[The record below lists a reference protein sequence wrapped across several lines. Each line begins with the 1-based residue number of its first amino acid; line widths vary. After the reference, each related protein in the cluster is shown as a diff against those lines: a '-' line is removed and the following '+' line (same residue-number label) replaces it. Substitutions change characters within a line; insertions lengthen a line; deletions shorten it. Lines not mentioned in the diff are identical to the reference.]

1 MIPDGCGTGHV
12 TVARWYKESPLHV
25 DSLGL
30 THVKTHCASSMITGS
45 AAAATAFAC
54 GEKAWIKQVG
64 LGADTAKGCKKD
76 VKPQHCP
83 GKPAASVLAA
93 GIRDLETVD
102 RKLVS
107 RLEKDLP
114 NLNLDAAALA
124 DLRNLTDFVNLAS
137 HHEALRTY
145 LAAWVVSE
153 RFRRFLLGYAKAVN
167 KERGQTGSL
176 FQKIFRRRL
185 VADDDGFQTLLMY
198 IHRNPL
204 LHQVAPD
211 WEAYTWSSYRSYLS
225 RLPSALPR
233 ADVLNRFGGR
243 QAFVATHRE
252 YADDWKMI
260 QRYIME

>member
-1 MIPDGCGTGHV
+1 MAAREDMRIPLVPEHGYHIFNRGNGGHR
-12 TVARWYKESPLHV
+12 TFFSDENYRYFLMKYAQYMKDYW
-25 DSLGL
+25 
-30 THVKTHCASSMITGS
+30 
-45 AAAATAFAC
+45 
-54 GEKAWIKQVG
+54 
-64 LGADTAKGCKKD
+64 DTYAYCLLPNHFHLAIR
-76 VKPQHCP
+76 V
-83 GKPAASVLAA
+83 KPAASVLAA
-93 GIRDLETVD
+93 GIWDFETAD

-114 NLNLDAAALA
+114 NLNLDVDALA
-124 DLRNLTDFVNLAS
+124 DLRNLADFVNLAS
-137 HHEALRTY
+137 HHEALRNY

-204 LHQVAPD
+204 HHQVSPD
-211 WEAYTWSSYRSYLS
+211 WEAYPWSSYRSYLS
-225 RLPSALPR
+225 ALPSALPR
-233 ADVLNRFGGR
+233 VDVLNRFGGR